1 MFSTLINHST
11 WVRPHFVLLITAEQ
25 NLNSTLREQELLI
38 RAKQEKIMIP
48 AEIEQIQ
55 IGVSWWNKAKIIR
68 LGNVSRFNQSLNLNG
83 PPFILSSIL
92 LYIKHRKN

>member
-1 MFSTLINHST
+1 
-11 WVRPHFVLLITAEQ
+11 
-25 NLNSTLREQELLI
+25 
-38 RAKQEKIMIP
+38 MIP